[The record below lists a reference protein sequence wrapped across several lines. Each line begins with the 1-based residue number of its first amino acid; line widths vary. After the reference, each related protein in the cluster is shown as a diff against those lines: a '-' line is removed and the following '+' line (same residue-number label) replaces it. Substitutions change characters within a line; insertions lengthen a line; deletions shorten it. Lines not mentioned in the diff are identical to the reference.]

1 MSLEALKSCN
11 VPLAKKLFRWEQVAM
26 CPTSGGH
33 NQGEPKLPPET
44 SPSLAAESYLREQR
58 AMISGSRDLDE
69 GLEDTFP
76 ASDPV
81 SATHTTRPGTAPA
94 YTKGDIKSAVENKIR
109 DRPLADLAIAAGLGF
124 IFGLTR

>member
-1 MSLEALKSCN
+1 
-11 VPLAKKLFRWEQVAM
+11 
-26 CPTSGGH
+26 
-33 NQGEPKLPPET
+33 LPPET
-44 SPSLAAESYLREQR
+44 SPSPAAESYLREQR

-81 SATHTTRPGTAPA
+81 SATHTTRSGTAPT
-94 YTKGDIKSAVENKIR
+94 YTKGDIKSAVESKIR
-109 DRPLADLAIAAGLGF
+109 HRPLAAVAIAAGLGF